1 MAQAF
6 AAAGA
11 THLVHTGRYE
21 GPDGFAARIG
31 AIATHLL
38 PALVS

>member
-11 THLVHTGRYE
+11 THLVRTGPYE
-21 GPDGFAARIG
+21 GPDGFAARID